1 VLVQY
6 FAGSAYITVQYI
18 NSAET
23 RDMGMGPRT
32 GTHWP
37 AALLPRLA
45 ARLANDRPAT
55 AANSRF
61 SSSSHAS
68 QLGRGTF
75 YSYCKTSYFR
85 QGLCCSPACH
95 QRHHRP
101 AFLFNLMSH
110 DTEQTPSA
118 AQRSIV
124 SELRISESEPAA
136 HL

>member
-55 AANSRF
+55 AAT
-61 SSSSHAS
+61 A
-68 QLGRGTF
+68 
-75 YSYCKTSYFR
+75 
-85 QGLCCSPACH
+85 
-95 QRHHRP
+95 
-101 AFLFNLMSH
+101 
-110 DTEQTPSA
+110 DSA
-118 AQRSIV
+118 AAATRANWG
-124 SELRISESEPAA
+124 AA
-136 HL
+136 HFTVTVRRPIFVRGCVARLPATNGITGQLSSLTSCLMIQNRRHQQHSAAS